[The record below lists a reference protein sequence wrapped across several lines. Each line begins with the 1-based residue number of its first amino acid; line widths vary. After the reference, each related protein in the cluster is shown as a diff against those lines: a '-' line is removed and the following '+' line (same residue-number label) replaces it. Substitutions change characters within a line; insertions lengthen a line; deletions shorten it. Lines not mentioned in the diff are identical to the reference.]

1 MSLATLARVV
11 QRMGRLSLA
20 LGAFFITALVL
31 SACGGNNVPG
41 NAVANVDGTL
51 VTTQQF
57 GHWMTVAA
65 RSQNP
70 TGGAVSVPDAP
81 AFTRCVASKR
91 KSQPKPTKGQKPP
104 TDAQL
109 KSQCKQEYDG
119 LRDQVMQF
127 LISAQWIQGEA
138 EDQGIKVS
146 QADVNKRFAQT
157 KKQSFPKE
165 SDYQKFLKQSGMTQ
179 ADILFRVK
187 LDALSTKIRDKVTKG
202 QSKVTDAQI
211 TTYYNKNKKRFA
223 QPERRDLRIVLTKTQ
238 AQAQAAKKAL
248 DSGQSWKTVAKKYST
263 DQSTKNN
270 GGQLLA
276 VTKGQQDRTFEN
288 AAFKASKN
296 KVLGPVKTQ
305 FGFYVFEVGKITPPS
320 QQSLAQA
327 KSTIKQLL
335 SSQNSQKALNNFVKD
350 FQKKWKDRTNCRKGF
365 ITQDCSNAPKPKKTN
380 TTSPGATPTPQGGA
394 APQGGAGAAPQG
406 GAGAAPQGGAGA
418 APQGGAGA
426 APQGGAGA
434 APQGG
439 AGAAP
444 QGGAAPQTAAPPTST
459 GG

>member
-1 MSLATLARVV
+1 
-11 QRMGRLSLA
+11 MGRLILA
-20 LGAFFITALVL
+20 LGAFFIAAIAV

-57 GHWMTVAA
+57 GHWLTVAA
-65 RSQNP
+65 HSQNP

-81 AFTRCVASKR
+81 TFAKCAAAKR
-91 KSQPKPTKGQKPP
+91 KSQPAPAKGQKAP
-104 TDAQL
+104 TADQL
-109 KSQCKQEYDG
+109 KAQCKQEYDG

-127 LISAQWIQGEA
+127 LVSAQWIQGEA
-138 EDQGIKVS
+138 KDQDISVS
-146 QADVNKRFAQT
+146 EADVQKRFAQT

-165 SDYQKFLKQSGMTQ
+165 ADFQKFLKQSGMTQ
-179 ADILFRVK
+179 SDILFRVK
-187 LDALSTKIRDKVTKG
+187 LDALSSKIRDKVTKG
-202 QSKVTDAQI
+202 KSKVTDAQI

-223 QPERRDLRIVLTKTQ
+223 QPERRDLRIVLTKTL
-238 AQAQAAKKAL
+238 AQANAAKKAL
-248 DSGQSWKTVAKKYST
+248 EAGQSWKVVAKKYST
-263 DQSTKNN
+263 DQSTKNT

-288 AAFKASKN
+288 AAFKAPKN

-305 FGFYVFEVGKITPPS
+305 FGYYVFEVGKITPPS
-320 QQSLAQA
+320 QQSLSQA

-335 SSQNSQKALNNFVKD
+335 SSQNSQKALNDFVKD

-380 TTSPGATPTPQGGA
+380 TTAPGATPTPQN
-394 APQGGAGAAPQG
+394 GAGAAPQG
-406 GAGAAPQGGAGA
+406 GATPT
-418 APQGGAGA
+418 PQGGAGA

>member
-1 MSLATLARVV
+1 
-11 QRMGRLSLA
+11 MGRIILA
-20 LGAFFITALVL
+20 LGAFFIAAIAV

-51 VTTQQF
+51 VTTSNF
-57 GHWMTVAA
+57 NHWLGIAA

-70 TGGAVSVPDAP
+70 TGGPVSVPDAP
-81 AFTRCVASKR
+81 TFAKCVAAKQ
-91 KSQPKPTKGQKPP
+91 KAQPKPAKGQKPP
-104 TDAQL
+104 TAAQL

-138 EDQGIKVS
+138 DDQGIKIS
-146 QADVNKRFAQT
+146 NADVQKKFQQT

-165 SDYQKFLKQSGMTQ
+165 SDYQKFLKQSGMNQ
-179 ADILFRVK
+179 DDILFRVK
-187 LDALSTKIRDKVTKG
+187 LDALSSKIRDKVTKG
-202 QSKVTDAQI
+202 TTKVTDAQI

-223 QPERRDLRIVLTKTQ
+223 QPERRDLRIVLTKTK
-238 AQAQAAKKAL
+238 AQAEAAKKAL
-248 DSGQSWKTVAKKYST
+248 ESGQSWKAVAKKYST

-288 AAFKASKN
+288 AAFKAPKS

-305 FGFYVFEVGKITPPS
+305 FGYYVFEVSKVTPAS

-335 SSQNSQKALNNFVKD
+335 ASQNQQKALNNFVKD

-380 TTSPGATPTPQGGA
+380 TTAPGAVPTPQGGA
-394 APQGGAGAAPQG
+394 GATPQGGAGATPQTG
-406 GAGAAPQGGAGA
+406 GAT
-418 APQGGAGA
+418 
-426 APQGGAGA
+426 
-434 APQGG
+434 
-439 AGAAP
+439 
-444 QGGAAPQTAAPPTST
+444 PQTAAPPTST

>member
-20 LGAFFITALVL
+20 LGAFFITALVF

-70 TGGAVSVPDAP
+70 TGGAASVPDAP
-81 AFTRCVASKR
+81 TFAKCVAAKR
-91 KSQPKPTKGQKPP
+91 ETQPKPPKGQKAP
-104 TDAQL
+104 TAAQL
-109 KSQCKQEYDG
+109 KAQCKQEYDG

-138 EDQGIKVS
+138 KDQDITVTE
-146 QADVNKRFAQT
+146 ADVQKRFAQT

-165 SDYQKFLKQSGMTQ
+165 ADYQKFLKQSGMTQ

-187 LDALSTKIRDKVTKG
+187 LDALSSKIRDKVTKG
-202 QSKVTDAQI
+202 KSKVTDAQI

-223 QPERRDLRIVLTKTQ
+223 QPERRDLRIVLTKTL
-238 AQAQAAKKAL
+238 AQANAAKKAL
-248 DSGQSWKTVAKKYST
+248 ESGQSWKAVAKKYST
-263 DQSTKNN
+263 DQSTKNT

-288 AAFKASKN
+288 AAFKAPKN
-296 KVLGPVKTQ
+296 KALGPVKTQ
-305 FGFYVFEVGKITPPS
+305 FGYYVFEVSKVTPAS
-320 QQSLAQA
+320 QQALSQA
-327 KSTIKQLL
+327 KATIKQLL
-335 SSQNSQKALNNFVKD
+335 ASQNQQKALNDFVKT
-350 FQKKWKDRTNCRKGF
+350 FQKKWKDRTNCRKGYV
-365 ITQDCSNAPKPKKTN
+365 TQDCSNAPKPKKTAS
-380 TTSPGATPTPQGGA
+380 TATPGGVPQQGA
-394 APQGGAGAAPQG
+394 PQTGAPQG
-406 GAGAAPQGGAGA
+406 
-418 APQGGAGA
+418 
-426 APQGGAGA
+426 
-434 APQGG
+434 
-439 AGAAP
+439 
-444 QGGAAPQTAAPPTST
+444 APQTGAP
-459 GG
+459 

>member
-426 APQGGAGA
+426 APQGGA
-434 APQGG
+434 
-439 AGAAP
+439 
-444 QGGAAPQTAAPPTST
+444 APQTAAPPTST

>member
-57 GHWMTVAA
+57 GHWLTVAA

-70 TGGAVSVPDAP
+70 TGGAASVPDAP
-81 AFTRCVASKR
+81 AFTKCVASKR

-138 EDQGIKVS
+138 EDQGIKIS

-187 LDALSTKIRDKVTKG
+187 LDALSSKIRDKVTKG

-211 TTYYNKNKKRFA
+211 TSYYNKNKKRFA

-238 AQAQAAKKAL
+238 SQAEAAKKAL
-248 DSGQSWKTVAKKYST
+248 DSDQSWKTVAKKYST

-288 AAFKASKN
+288 AAFKAPKN
-296 KVLGPVKTQ
+296 KVLGPVKN
-305 FGFYVFEVGKITPPS
+305 
-320 QQSLAQA
+320 
-327 KSTIKQLL
+327 TIKQLL
-335 SSQNSQKALNNFVKD
+335 GSQNSQKALNDFVKD

-380 TTSPGATPTPQGGA
+380 TTAPGATPT
-394 APQGGAGAAPQG
+394 PQGGAGAAPQG

-426 APQGGAGA
+426 
-434 APQGG
+434 
-439 AGAAP
+439 
-444 QGGAAPQTAAPPTST
+444 
-459 GG
+459 